1 MLICLVS
8 CANKHRNV
16 FGPVWPFLAWGTIAG
31 RPRTMSLGTWTIL
44 LHGRTRRAHC
54 AYDSMNLYP
63 LQHECT
69 IMYILDV
76 HSTHTCIRID
86 VWVIYIYNIQ
96 YNILIDFILVAL
108 GIWIHEMSTLPVS
121 TGKLRRCRSWL
132 PLWSSLGAPMH
143 CIWIWPCHRDMGT
156 WGPWANCANNKKK
169 GFANGIRAIR
179 DSGGITMVYI
189 GAIDD

>member
-1 MLICLVS
+1 VPICLVS
-8 CANKHRNV
+8 CANKHRDV

-31 RPRTMSLGTWTIL
+31 RPPTMSLGTWTIL
-44 LHGRTRRAHC
+44 LHGRTRRAQKLAH
-54 AYDSMNLYP
+54 DSVNLYP

-76 HSTHTCIRID
+76 HSTHTCIRIY

-96 YNILIDFILVAL
+96 YNILIAFILVAL

-156 WGPWANCANNKKK
+156 
-169 GFANGIRAIR
+169 IR